1 MAFEA
6 LNDLYREVILDHF
19 KNPRNHTPLSKFDV
33 EQEGYNPLCGDHI
46 KLQLEFQNGRVAKI
60 GFIGKGCSISQASAS
75 ILTEEIQGK
84 TISEMEKEI
93 QFFKSMMQGEVN
105 CEEQDIG
112 DLEALSGVRKFP
124 VRIKCAL
131 LSWTTLE
138 EALNFYQ
145 EKTKGTHP

>member
-6 LNDLYREVILDHF
+6 LDDLYREVILDHF
-19 KNPRNHTPLSKFDV
+19 KNPRNHASLSHFDV
-33 EQEGYNPLCGDHI
+33 EQEGYNPLCGDQI
-46 KLQLEFQNGRVAKI
+46 KLQLEFQNGRVSKV
-60 GFIGKGCSISQASAS
+60 GFEGKGCSISQASAS

-84 TISEMEKEI
+84 TISEIEKEI

-105 CEEQDIG
+105 DEDQDIG

-131 LSWTTLE
+131 LGWTTLE
-138 EALNFYQ
+138 EALRFYQ
-145 EKTKGTHP
+145 EKIKGE